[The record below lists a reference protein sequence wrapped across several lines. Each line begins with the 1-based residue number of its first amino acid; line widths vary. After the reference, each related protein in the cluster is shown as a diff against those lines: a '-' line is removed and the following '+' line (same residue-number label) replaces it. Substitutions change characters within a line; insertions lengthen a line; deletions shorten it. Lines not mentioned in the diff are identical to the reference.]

1 MIIITVS
8 ILLILSYV
16 YRVNIPFPYNKY
28 ISNLLL
34 GIVVFYLF
42 DVFLKQP
49 VNATLIVS
57 IALYIGMMFVQD
69 SIPSTVVFYLLNGP
83 FALFNV
89 GAFSLGVLI
98 SSLLAEKLVCK
109 T

>member
-1 MIIITVS
+1 MIIITIS
-8 ILLILSYV
+8 LLLILSYV
-16 YRVNIPFPYNKY
+16 YRVNIPLPYNKY

-42 DVFLKQP
+42 DVSLNQP

-69 SIPSTVVFYLLNGP
+69 SIPSTFVFYLFHGTV
-83 FALFNV
+83 ALFNV
-89 GAFSLGVLI
+89 GAFSLGALI